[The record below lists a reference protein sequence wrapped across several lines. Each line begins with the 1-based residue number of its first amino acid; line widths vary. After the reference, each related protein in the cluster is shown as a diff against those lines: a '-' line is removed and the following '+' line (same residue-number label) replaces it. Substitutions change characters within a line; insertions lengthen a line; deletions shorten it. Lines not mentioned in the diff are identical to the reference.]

1 MVTNATNINKTNNY
15 LSPELTEE
23 KKTTVYDVGN
33 PGPALGHAHKYVGVK
48 LVNGIPTL
56 FS

>member
-15 LSPELTEE
+15 LSPEPTEE